1 MPLKN
6 ALFYRANLIFPLK
19 QGSVPSLF
27 PSNTRFRMTSSIG
40 VIGPGAMGLGIA
52 QSLLRAGFRVLVRDV
67 NPERNR
73 LASAAGAIVCD
84 SAAAMARETG
94 SVITVVVDAAQTRDV
109 CFGVGGICETMK
121 PDGVVM
127 VCSTIAPA
135 DMVSI
140 GAELNARQI
149 QMLDAPISGGPA
161 RAAAG
166 TISMM
171 IAGPQTAL
179 DQCDAALKAMSDKRF
194 IISHT
199 AGDGARMKLVNN
211 LMAGINLVAAA
222 EAFSLG
228 IKAGLD
234 PKKIYDVVMA
244 SSGQSWMAG
253 DRMKRIIDGDRS
265 VTAAV
270 PILTKDV
277 GLALDFAKSLKFP
290 LPVGGQAHQIFLATL
305 ALGHVNEDDNAV
317 IRYYQALTGIELP

>member
-1 MPLKN
+1 
-6 ALFYRANLIFPLK
+6 
-19 QGSVPSLF
+19 
-27 PSNTRFRMTSSIG
+27 MTTSIG
-40 VIGPGAMGLGIA
+40 VIGPGAMGLGIT
-52 QSLLRAGFRVLVRDV
+52 QSLLRAGFRVLVRDI

-73 LASAAGAIVCD
+73 LASEAGAVICA
-84 SAAAMARETG
+84 SAAAIARAADI
-94 SVITVVVDAAQTRDV
+94 VVTVVVDAAQTRDV
-109 CFGVGGICETMK
+109 CFGADGICETM
-121 PDGVVM
+121 PARGIVI
-127 VCSTIAPA
+127 VCSTIAPE
-135 DMVSI
+135 DMVAI
-140 GAELNARQI
+140 ARDLAARNI
-149 QMLDAPISGGPA
+149 LMLDAPISGGPA

-171 IAGPQTAL
+171 IAGPQSAL
-179 DQCDAALKAMSDKRF
+179 TQCDAVLQAMSDKRF
-194 IISHT
+194 VISHT

-234 PKKIYDVVMA
+234 PQKIYDVVMA

-253 DRMKRIIDGDRS
+253 DRMKRIIEGDRT

-277 GLALDFAKSLKFP
+277 GLAMDFAKSLKFP
-290 LPVGGQAHQIFLATL
+290 LPAGGQAHQIFLATL
-305 ALGHVNEDDNAV
+305 ALGHANEDDNAV

>member
-1 MPLKN
+1 
-6 ALFYRANLIFPLK
+6 
-19 QGSVPSLF
+19 
-27 PSNTRFRMTSSIG
+27 MTTSIG
-40 VIGPGAMGLGIA
+40 VIGPGAMGLGIT

-73 LASAAGAIVCD
+73 LASEAGAVICD
-84 SAAAMARETG
+84 SAAAIARAANII
-94 SVITVVVDAAQTRDV
+94 VTVVVDAAQTRDV
-109 CFGVGGICETMK
+109 CFGADGICETM
-121 PDGVVM
+121 PARGIVI
-127 VCSTIAPA
+127 VCSTIAPE
-135 DMVSI
+135 DMVAI
-140 GAELNARQI
+140 ARDLAARNI
-149 QMLDAPISGGPA
+149 LMLDAPISGGPA

-171 IAGPQTAL
+171 IAGPQSAL
-179 DQCDAALKAMSDKRF
+179 TQCDAVLQAMSDKRF
-194 IISHT
+194 VISHT

-234 PKKIYDVVMA
+234 PQKIYDVVMA

-253 DRMKRIIDGDRS
+253 DRMKRIIEGDRT

-277 GLALDFAKSLKFP
+277 GLAMDFAKSLKFP
-290 LPVGGQAHQIFLATL
+290 LAVGGQAHQIFLATL
-305 ALGHVNEDDNAV
+305 ALGHANEDDNAV